1 MNKTTNSERVYT
13 APNTW
18 EFSINGN
25 LAREQGYKLISR
37 YGEQGIILRR
47 RWFGERRPDF
57 LFISFTADV
66 SISLFF
72 LSSRGG
78 LKPAREEAA

>member
-18 EFSINGN
+18 EFSINGD
-25 LAREQGYKLISR
+25 LAREQGYELISR

-47 RWFGERRPDF
+47 RWFGEKTRLSVSF
-57 LFISFTADV
+57 LLLRMSAY
-66 SISLFF
+66 LFF
-72 LSSRGG
+72 LSSG
-78 LKPAREEAA
+78 AA